1 MITRAPRDV
10 GRRTAWAAGLT
21 VGLGASV
28 ATAHGLYQ
36 VAAAAYVPAPI
47 AWLYP
52 LITDGLALVAYGAT
66 SRLQDGGRRYAAA
79 IVVLAAGLSGLAQAV
94 YLAGGLS
101 AQATAPHGLRFGVG
115 AWPAVAAA
123 LAAHLIHLIGSGSSS
138 AVESRSTDASN
149 PRTASNEAV
158 QAPVSTSG
166 ATGTVQTNVDRPL
179 DTPTKTSPEPRR
191 AQPPGSALERA
202 RTAARLHQDS
212 NGVLPTVTEL
222 ARLAG
227 TSRGTAATAL
237 KDVRADRLP
246 LHVVSYGRSDK
257 SND

>member
-1 MITRAPRDV
+1 MITRAPRDI
-10 GRRTAWAAGLT
+10 GRRTSWAAGLT

-36 VAAAAYVPAPI
+36 VAAAAHVPAPI

-138 AVESRSTDASN
+138 AVVSRSTLN
-149 PRTASNEAV
+149 PSKLL
-158 QAPVSTSG
+158 SSDG
-166 ATGTVQTNVDRPL
+166 VQTPA
-179 DTPTKTSPEPRR
+179 PTSSMTSPAQTTVERR
-191 AQPPGSALERA
+191 LAAASTGSPSTRLARPTGAARERA
-202 RTAARLHQDS
+202 RTAARLHQH
-212 NGVLPTVTEL
+212 NKGALPTVTEL

-237 KDVRADRLP
+237 KDVRADRRP
-246 LHVVSYGRSDK
+246 LHVVDNEPIDVSD
-257 SND
+257 N

>member
-1 MITRAPRDV
+1 MKAGAPRDI

-79 IVVLAAGLSGLAQAV
+79 IVVLAAGLSGLAQAI

-101 AQATAPHGLRFGVG
+101 AQATAPTACGSASAPGQLLPPRS
-115 AWPAVAAA
+115 
-123 LAAHLIHLIGSGSSS
+123 LLISSTSS
-138 AVESRSTDASN
+138 AVDH
-149 PRTASNEAV
+149 
-158 QAPVSTSG
+158 QAR
-166 ATGTVQTNVDRPL
+166 ANRDRPIR
-179 DTPTKTSPEPRR
+179 PIREPRR
-191 AQPPGSALERA
+191 PMKPSKRLC
-202 RTAARLHQDS
+202 RLHVRPALS
-212 NGVLPTVTEL
+212 KPT
-222 ARLAG
+222 
-227 TSRGTAATAL
+227 
-237 KDVRADRLP
+237 
-246 LHVVSYGRSDK
+246 
-257 SND
+257 